1 MSEIDYKSLRNA
13 YRENLRKGSFPFPS
27 YAEALFT
34 QVLVSR
40 RPLQNAWDTP
50 PRKPSGPVMTNV
62 GPQVADQGTELS
74 QSISEKKDLLRSLGR
89 FVEDSPSTTKEGE
102 SRVIF
107 SGGEVIA
114 KNGNQDLTL
123 VEADLAGGVSPEWV
137 ESLESS
143 AKVIFVGEKPKDFD
157 SENPTADLLS
167 KMIQAM
173 KLGEGEFA
181 RAFLDKDP
189 EKAKLQWEELLK
201 SLSSFNSI
209 VIVTLGAMATN
220 TVLSKKERLSRIHG
234 KEFSIVLERSFGGLE
249 LKAFPVFH
257 PDILQ
262 INPNMKRSA
271 WMDLQKVMEVL

>member
-1 MSEIDYKSLRNA
+1 
-13 YRENLRKGSFPFPS
+13 
-27 YAEALFT
+27 
-34 QVLVSR
+34 
-40 RPLQNAWDTP
+40 
-50 PRKPSGPVMTNV
+50 MTSV
-62 GPQVADQGTELS
+62 GPQVADQGAELS
-74 QSISEKKDLLRSLGR
+74 ESVSEKKDLLRSLGR
-89 FVEDSPSTTKEGE
+89 FVEDSPSTTEQGE

-107 SGGEVIA
+107 SGGEVIS

-123 VEADLAGGVSPEWV
+123 VESSLVGGENPEWI

-143 AKVIFVGEKPKDFD
+143 AKVVFVGERPKDFD
-157 SENPTADLLS
+157 PDNPRVDLLS

-189 EKAKLQWEELLK
+189 GKAKLQWEELLK
-201 SLSSFNSI
+201 SLSDFNSI

-220 TVLSKKERLSRIHG
+220 TVLNKKERLSRIHG
-234 KEFSIVLERSFGGLE
+234 KEFSIALERSSGALE